1 MPLTKSNYNEYIMK
15 KTRNTAKSDGVKFSY
30 VDEFLMVSATALQA
44 HRSMQHKL
52 HSETIG
58 QDIR

>member
-1 MPLTKSNYNEYIMK
+1 MNYNEYTMK
-15 KTRNTAKSDGVKFSY
+15 KTRNPAKSDGVKFSY
-30 VDEFLMVSATALQA
+30 DDEFLMVSATAIQA
-44 HRSMQHKL
+44 HKSVQRKL